1 LTRIIRYIATV
12 VLLWIVW
19 THAHWSVAI
28 AITGLSVE
36 TEITTW
42 LNEER
47 GKLLM
52 ELARKFLASG
62 RAGA

>member
-1 LTRIIRYIATV
+1 MALV
-12 VLLWIVW
+12 
-19 THAHWSVAI
+19 
-28 AITGLSVE
+28 ITGLSIE
-36 TEITTW
+36 AEITNW

-62 RAGA
+62 KAGA